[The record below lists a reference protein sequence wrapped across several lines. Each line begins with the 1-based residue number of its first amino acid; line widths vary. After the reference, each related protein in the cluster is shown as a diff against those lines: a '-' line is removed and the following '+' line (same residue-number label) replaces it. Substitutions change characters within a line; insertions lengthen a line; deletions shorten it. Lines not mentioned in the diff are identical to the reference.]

1 PQLVATASGNASG
14 NVTPAAFTRIAYVAP
29 EKGDYQ
35 PGDTAVIRGTGFAPN
50 EPVQLQV
57 VHANGQTDGSGHQP
71 FYATAD
77 AEGTVIATWFV
88 DPDDS
93 LGSQFLLIAKGMQ
106 SAVVGTSTFWDAG
119 SISLTTLGTPYSE
132 NFNTLA
138 NSGTS
143 STVPNGWAF
152 AEALANANTT
162 YTAGTGS
169 STTGDTYS
177 FGAASNPERA
187 FGGLRSGNLAPTIGA
202 AFTNNTGSTITSLA
216 ISYTGEMWRA
226 GVTNRNAADRLDFQ
240 LSTDATSLTTGTWV
254 DHDTV
259 DFNSPNILTSLG
271 ALDGNATSNRS
282 LITATISGLSI
293 GNGSSFWIRW
303 QDFDISSSDDG
314 LAVDDFSLTPLV
326 IPVVTITGPDA
337 SAFQTG
343 PDPGTYRIVRTGST
357 ANALNVIC
365 AVGGTASS
373 GDYTSALT
381 GTATIPAGQSFVDL
395 TITPVDDGAVEAS
408 ETVILTLVDAGDYDL
423 GASST

>member
-1 PQLVATASGNASG
+1 MTATVDTWELRIRFISDPCSNTLAIIDCLADPFPFFGVPMKAARLLFVVSALLAYIAFEGTPASTQNAASISADRPTYVAGEPVTITGRDFAAGEIVTVQVTHADGTAESGMGHEPTTAVVGADGTFQATWTVAAADIAGPQLVATASGNASG

-202 AFTNNTGSTITSLA
+202 AFTN
-216 ISYTGEMWRA
+216 
-226 GVTNRNAADRLDFQ
+226 
-240 LSTDATSLTTGTWV
+240 
-254 DHDTV
+254 
-259 DFNSPNILTSLG
+259 
-271 ALDGNATSNRS
+271 
-282 LITATISGLSI
+282 
-293 GNGSSFWIRW
+293 
-303 QDFDISSSDDG
+303 
-314 LAVDDFSLTPLV
+314 
-326 IPVVTITGPDA
+326 
-337 SAFQTG
+337 
-343 PDPGTYRIVRTGST
+343 
-357 ANALNVIC
+357 
-365 AVGGTASS
+365 
-373 GDYTSALT
+373 
-381 GTATIPAGQSFVDL
+381 
-395 TITPVDDGAVEAS
+395 
-408 ETVILTLVDAGDYDL
+408 
-423 GASST
+423 